1 MYVIHHQVPSVIR
14 DATKNQ
20 AELAVTSARPAKF
33 KVPRQPTVG
42 GVGSRVML
50 WICLKMKCPK
60 LWYCRG
66 SENDEKMMRKW
77 WENDEILGCTPFSD
91 IFRHT
96 SKYLYGMVLRPYS
109 WQMDSLIPEDPWSQ
123 LGQRLW
129 VLGCC
134 PGGSREHRLFAFG
147 PQDDGEN
154 QLSYCEG
161 CPMCHYGTR

>member
-60 LWYCRG
+60 L
-66 SENDEKMMRKW
+66 
-77 WENDEILGCTPFSD
+77 
-91 IFRHT
+91 
-96 SKYLYGMVLRPYS
+96 
-109 WQMDSLIPEDPWSQ
+109 
-123 LGQRLW
+123 
-129 VLGCC
+129 
-134 PGGSREHRLFAFG
+134 
-147 PQDDGEN
+147 
-154 QLSYCEG
+154 
-161 CPMCHYGTR
+161 